1 MKKILCALFLIAI
14 TFVSTFLFSV
24 TNVFAATT
32 EDVESKIISFTDN
45 DTFTYNSTTYSIQDY
60 KNSINNNSLF
70 GSTMDLGISY
80 YYAYSDD
87 PIVNII
93 PKELFCTV
101 GVETYIGREYGFFIK
116 TVSETYYD
124 GDFSRTSNNYRSYVI
139 VFDITNNTDLV
150 TNVDRAIFTVTNLF
164 SLEYITI
171 SEEESYLWRKDDAM
185 YTEYLNDNYDYYFS
199 NNIYYEYSDSY
210 CVLPL
215 YDLNDNA
222 KTNRYYL
229 NDISFGAHLQNEQ
242 AYNANDDAYVGQN
255 DIGSYF
261 TRLDYIYDGKYI
273 VEGSW
278 ADVDYGALLNIAIE
292 TGLSYI
298 PYIGDALSDI
308 YSTVSTGIEVIEILD
323 EGLSD
328 KEYDSTNDSYITQ
341 AYYVNRD
348 DQLQHYGYLTK
359 CAYFALNTNSDI
371 SILYE
376 ENDYARLEYT
386 IGHSAL
392 GEEPNLTR
400 MTNEIALKIVDRDCN
415 LISCAT
421 SSNDFALRQLV
432 YKELNIGENNKMFL
446 LDKGKNYFYFT
457 PVYSGK
463 YVINVENSS
472 SLKLNFAGI
481 IKQGTNVSIETTLNK
496 GTIYYLSIENL
507 GTQRICQTFEFDVST
522 NTENITVKG
531 NNNYL
536 VKIDSLSGFKKISFN
551 NSNINAIL
559 LSDDFIQLKN
569 NETNNFYYKFNN
581 SKDYYVLL
589 QNNASSAITRNLLI
603 ENNFTSINIE
613 ETTIIQLS
621 KGDYFYKFVPSTSG
635 KYSMVVFDSSSSEYD
650 FNLYTDNTIESFVP
664 RYGSNFVK
672 YDCNLQAGKTYYIGY
687 ENSNISSGQ
696 LEFAVKTNENVF
708 SFYINGELVEGNV
721 CVAQGQEF
729 TLDVK
734 MNNILVEG
742 VEVYNLGSTNEY
754 TTKVGNVFRVN
765 DDAPTT
771 SAYDDVLAVVDIND
785 NEIEY
790 INLVYKP
797 TFSIDLDTY
806 TVANQN
812 TANKLGWSIVSSNV
826 KDTAHVVVELTFI
839 DDTTKMVTFN
849 ITSGTRSGS
858 VTLPALDE
866 ILTTYDYQ
874 KAIATAEIKS
884 IKFYQCWY
892 NEEEGKEEYYE
903 NNLVNSYPNDPDIAL
918 DEFYSEP
925 VEINM
930 MFNGGTGTTSD
941 PYKIINEWQLNNVRN
956 MTKLVRYGEADSD
969 YMITDHFI
977 VCNSFS
983 VLSLFEPLPIL
994 KGTFKGYTES
1004 NSSLPLITITFNNL
1018 GTGSSYRASGLFE
1031 FIWDGTVSY
1040 IGVNVLGE
1048 TNNSGSNVIRKGA
1061 ICGYM
1066 SNGTIEYCNSYGSF
1080 AINTYNTLS
1089 SNIGGIVGEVV
1100 NGTISN
1106 CKNYMVID
1114 TYGTAGGIVGKSYT
1128 ATIQNCYN
1136 YGSFM
1141 LQYSVGSVTSES
1153 DNPSIGGIAGFIHSS
1168 TTISDCFVYTNE
1180 SNNTLIRY
1188 EGNECKDKQ
1197 LKPCLGFVVGRSVNG
1212 SVQATLESGI
1222 SIYTGKLQSFK
1233 AGGFLG
1239 IGATTYNQLQYVST
1253 GTSPCG
1259 KVG

>member
-1 MKKILCALFLIAI
+1 MKKILCALFFIAI

-359 CAYFALNTNSDI
+359 CAYFAFNTNSDMA
-371 SILYE
+371 ILYE

-400 MTNEIALKIVDRDCN
+400 MTNEIALKIVDRDFN
-415 LISCAT
+415 LVSCAT
-421 SSNDFALRQLV
+421 SSNEFSLRDPI
-432 YKELNIGENNKMFL
+432 YKELNLGNNNKAYL
-446 LDKGKNYFYFT
+446 LSNGVNYFCFT

-463 YVINVENSS
+463 YVLNINCQSK
-472 SLKLNFAGI
+472 LKVTFDEI
-481 IKQGTNVSIETTLNK
+481 TQQGTALNIEKAMTK
-496 GTIYYLSIENL
+496 GIKYILKIENMSSI
-507 GTQRICQTFEFDVST
+507 RRCISFDFDVST
-522 NTENITVKG
+522 NTNNISVNS
-531 NNNYL
+531 NNNYI
-536 VKIDSLSGFKKISFN
+536 VKVDSINGFKKVSFN
-551 NSNINAIL
+551 NNGNLSILSEDLILIKSSNTSNIHYL
-559 LSDDFIQLKN
+559 FSDDCYILIKN
-569 NETNNFYYKFNN
+569 NT
-581 SKDYYVLL
+581 
-589 QNNASSAITRNLLI
+589 SSSINGNL
-603 ENNFTSINIE
+603 NFTNDFSIIYSE
-613 ETTIIQLS
+613 ENYTMQLS
-621 KGDYFYKFVPSTSG
+621 NEENFYKFVPTTSG
-635 KYSMVVFDSSSSEYD
+635 KYSFIVFDPSNENYD
-650 FNLYTDNTIESFVP
+650 FVVYSDTKKSGATTIF
-664 RYGSNFVK
+664 GSNFIK
-672 YDCNLQAGKTYYIGY
+672 YDYNLIGGNTYYIGY
-687 ENSNISSGQ
+687 ENCNLNQGIIN
-696 LEFAVKTNENVF
+696 FAVKSNTNVF
-708 SFYINGELVEGNV
+708 DFYVDGELVEGEIYMTQGQVFDLVVKVNDILLENV
-721 CVAQGQEF
+721 CIYAAAEDKYSYIKRQNDGKYK
-729 TLDVK
+729 LDD
-734 MNNILVEG
+734 N
-742 VEVYNLGSTNEY
+742 
-754 TTKVGNVFRVN
+754 
-765 DDAPTT
+765 APTT
-771 SAYDDVLAVVDIND
+771 DAFSHKLSVIDTDA
-785 NEIEY
+785 IELESM
-790 INLVYKP
+790 IIRALPN
-797 TFSIDLDTY
+797 FSI
-806 TVANQN
+806 
-812 TANKLGWSIVSSNV
+812 KLENDAKEVYEN
-826 KDTAHVVVELTFI
+826 
-839 DDTTKMVTFN
+839 N
-849 ITSGTRSGS
+849 
-858 VTLPALDE
+858 ALDE
-866 ILTTYDYQ
+866 IKLDANKISWEFISSNSLNKANVILKFTFGDNTYKLCEYTIVGIKGKFDLPPFDEILTSYGKY
-874 KAIATAEIKS
+874 KAIATVEIVEVEFLHNWNGE
-884 IKFYQCWY
+884 IYPTTFT
-892 NEEEGKEEYYE
+892 
-903 NNLVNSYPNDPDIAL
+903 NSYPSAPIL
-918 DEFYSEP
+918 SEYQFTFAP
-925 VEINM
+925 VSINL
-930 MFNGGTGTTSD
+930 MFNSGSGTSSD
-941 PYKIINEWQLNNVRN
+941 PFIIVNEWQLNNIRLCDSEYRENGESFRYIQSYFAIKYDINMENEWQPIDTPIKGGKIYGYENQRKTIYNLEISESKGNLNIGFVRC
-956 MTKLVRYGEADSD
+956 LYGGSIEYLNFYEAK
-969 YMITDHFI
+969 IN
-977 VCNSFS
+977 VA
-983 VLSLFEPLPIL
+983 
-994 KGTFKGYTES
+994 
-1004 NSSLPLITITFNNL
+1004 NSSNKTLVSIGIIVGSASGGSIRNCSALTGSEVNVGTINDSKTITGAKFTY
-1018 GTGSSYRASGLFE
+1018 TGG
-1031 FIWDGTVSY
+1031 
-1040 IGVNVLGE
+1040 
-1048 TNNSGSNVIRKGA
+1048 
-1061 ICGYM
+1061 ICGYGSTIYNCTNGATISSYGDVGGIVGYSIGATITSSTNSGNVVLM
-1066 SNGTIEYCNSYGSF
+1066 HNNVDLSSDDENKAAGGIIGIAYGVTFIDVENKGTIEYQSKEKCTDKNLAPRMGSI
-1080 AINTYNTLS
+1080 A
-1089 SNIGGIVGEVV
+1089 GEVLNSSMDGDEITSKGV
-1100 NGTISN
+1100 AYNKFTIDN
-1106 CKNYMVID
+1106 LQTKN
-1114 TYGTAGGIVGKSYT
+1114 
-1128 ATIQNCYN
+1128 
-1136 YGSFM
+1136 
-1141 LQYSVGSVTSES
+1141 
-1153 DNPSIGGIAGFIHSS
+1153 
-1168 TTISDCFVYTNE
+1168 
-1180 SNNTLIRY
+1180 
-1188 EGNECKDKQ
+1188 
-1197 LKPCLGFVVGRSVNG
+1197 
-1212 SVQATLESGI
+1212 
-1222 SIYTGKLQSFK
+1222 
-1233 AGGFLG
+1233 GFLG
-1239 IGATTYNQLQYVST
+1239 IGKYDQTKYTGYQYGIVE
-1253 GTSPCG
+1253 
-1259 KVG
+1259 